1 MLKSKIKKYKVT
13 CPHDCP
19 DTCSLEVTVDT
30 KTKKAIKLIG
40 DKTHPITKGF
50 LCNKVNHYLDLV
62 YNKNRVLYPYVRV
75 GPKGQKG
82 KLKQVSWDF
91 ALKTITKKL
100 KAIEKEYG
108 AEAIQPYSYSG
119 TLGMLGYWGMSERF
133 WNKMGAA
140 RLGRTICI
148 AAASTAGI
156 YTYGAACG
164 PAIDEVPNNDLI
176 ILWGTNIVS
185 THVHMVPF
193 VEEAKKKRRE
203 NNLY

>member
-75 GPKGQKG
+75 GPKGKKVNSKKFLG
-82 KLKQVSWDF
+82 ILHLKQ
-91 ALKTITKKL
+91 LPK
-100 KAIEKEYG
+100 
-108 AEAIQPYSYSG
+108 
-119 TLGMLGYWGMSERF
+119 
-133 WNKMGAA
+133 N
-140 RLGRTICI
+140 
-148 AAASTAGI
+148 
-156 YTYGAACG
+156 
-164 PAIDEVPNNDLI
+164 
-176 ILWGTNIVS
+176 
-185 THVHMVPF
+185 
-193 VEEAKKKRRE
+193 
-203 NNLY
+203 

>member
-62 YNKNRVLYPYVRV
+62 YNKNRVLYPHVRV

-82 KLKQVSWDF
+82 KLKKVSWDF
-91 ALKTITKKL
+91 ALKTIAKKL
-100 KAIEKEYG
+100 KAIEKEYS

-176 ILWGTNIVS
+176 IL
-185 THVHMVPF
+185 
-193 VEEAKKKRRE
+193 
-203 NNLY
+203 